1 MYSLNLL
8 SCLILLVLG
17 SIYVLTKPLSI
28 GNTVP
33 TDGNTD
39 PTDANTLAFP
49 DKIFLD
55 DIALAL
61 VQNFDEE
68 SSSDDEGLIFDE
80 GVVPADNTAGAAGAA
95 AGKTGSNGSIIGS
108 NSGKTN
114 GNDNVSGTPKP
125 VSGNNNNGNVSGT
138 PKPGVVTAPDGTTTD
153 LSNSTI
159 KDGKVV
165 DSKGNTVGTVGND
178 GKITDSKG
186 NTVGTVSDGK
196 IVDNNG
202 NTVANVGNDG
212 KVAPVA
218 PVSGNNNNGN
228 VSGTPKPGVVTA
240 PDGTTTDFSNS
251 TIKDNKV
258 VDSNGNTIAN
268 VDKNGN
274 IVDNKGNTVA
284 NLDPNGNI
292 TDNNGNT
299 VANVDNNGNVN
310 AAPVGNTV
318 NNQAPEIIDQN
329 ARDSKNSKG
338 GSVLYYTLP
347 ILGLVGGA
355 GAFLYKNKYL
365 DDVIGKTPSNE
376 TVTEMSNVG
385 RPGDAPTAAAVGPNG
400 GSTTT
405 NSKTVYG
412 SQLPYDV
419 VNANQAGPS
428 TTTTTTTTTTTRYG
442 NGPKAATAAPVNTA
456 SNIGREQDIS
466 GGALPTIESG
476 PSMDTLIKDQ
486 YTSPINENKSGDIG
500 ILPAVLAAGA
510 TAGAVAASKD
520 PKKTTKKTTTK
531 NTYYTNNA
539 PTTETIYETRYGP
552 AGPIKDVKNVQSSTS
567 PKKNITSTTK
577 YIYPAADRPFTTS
590 TTKTYTTNNA
600 PSTETTTYE
609 NRYGPS
615 TSGKTTK
622 TTTTTT
628 TKNSFDPKYMAA
640 AAPLAAGAALAAS
653 KKKSEKEKPKTVKEM
668 VNSYNTISNKE
679 KVLPVVPGKKTNDE
693 EIVEEYI
700 VEHGKKSPKKTVKRT
715 VYKTIYRNG
724 VPVQVPVEEGD
735 SSSPKDLST
744 GSESPEEIVE
754 EYIIEEDSK
763 KPKKTTK
770 KTITTYKTIYRNGV
784 PVQVPVTKEVDGP
797 VVAETK
803 EATNPYMGMVP
814 MIIETIVKHSTPLGD
829 KAEDEKKND
838 LKKLISKVTELNPDS
853 KEQVETYLLKNK
865 GPKKTVKRTV
875 YKTIY
880 RNGVPV
886 QVPVDEEVSE
896 TSETS
901 SKSMKSPKLKGLKK
915 RITTYVTK
923 DGKEVPVTE
932 EFSLNPKDVS
942 PEELPEEYKEFSS
955 EEIVVPTS
963 KSPKQK
969 TIKKYITVY
978 KTIYKNGKP
987 QEVVENIEVP
997 EGKTPEEVLASLPR
1011 DTRVKPTNNDKIE
1024 KRYVTSNVIEPP
1036 TKESVA
1042 EERVVK
1048 PTTVKSPKIHS
1059 VKKFVTTYKT
1069 TYKNGVPVEEV
1080 TESEDLPDQS
1090 TTEKTYSP
1098 NDTTTLEEENIKSPK
1113 LKTIKK
1119 VTTYKTIYKNG
1130 VPVEVVEEEPEEIVL
1145 EAYPAL
1151 VDQSNVVPPE
1161 EDSEETLIKSPK
1173 YTGKKL
1179 TPGKKGLPEEKVEE
1193 YVLVNG
1199 VKKPKKTI
1207 KKTIYKTI
1215 YKNGVPVQVPV
1226 EVDERNV
1233 PVKDGKDTEEVVE
1246 EYVIEN
1252 GVKKPKKTIKK
1263 TIYKTIYKNG
1273 VPVKVPVEETETK
1286 TKKIVKKAPTTT
1298 GDDLEEIIE
1307 EYIIEEGE
1315 DGKPKKT
1322 VKRTTYRN
1330 GVPVAEEYDE
1340 VDEIPK
1346 DAMETEE
1353 VVEEYEIEEGKN
1365 QPPKTLKKTVYKTIY
1380 QNGVPVKVPV
1390 SVEDQST
1397 TRDIGSNPYM
1407 KLAPSVI
1414 ETIVKYALPNAKDND
1429 SKADLDNLLGQVT
1442 NITKDATAP
1451 QSNDRGFV
1459 SDMVTHAV
1467 ANKIT
1472 NSITGGNNDNPYMKL
1487 APSIIET
1494 IVKYAL
1500 PNAKDNDSKADLDN
1514 LLGQVT
1520 NITKL
1525 LGSRE
1530 APENQTRD
1538 ATAPQSND
1546 RGFVS
1551 DMVTHAVAN
1560 KITNSITGGNN
1571 DNPYM
1576 KLAPSIIETIVKYAL
1591 PNAKDNDSKAD
1602 LDNLLGQVTNITK
1615 LLGSREAPEGQT
1627 REISK
1632 DGEEIVE
1639 EYLIEEGED
1648 GKPKKTVKRTT
1659 YRNGVPVHEE
1669 FDEVSEIPDDAME
1682 TEEVVEEYEIEEGK
1696 EKTLKKTVFKNG
1708 VQVSE
1713 ESTTEGK
1720 PNFRFRIPPSEGIR
1734 TIDGEE
1740 YEYEYEALPSI
1751 TEEDESQPM
1760 EDNRM
1765 METTSSTEA
1774 RNFRKRQLPK
1784 RSSSKRLSA
1793 ELKAAVIA
1801 EIAKLESEINEET
1814 KYIPQPRK
1822 QSISQG
1828 IERKTSRKQSMPQSL
1843 ERKESKQSIKAMAE
1857 GCLVRKPSNASSI
1870 RSNYSVEDWSGPVFE
1885 KKVFEV
1891 ILEHTPQLPDEVKLN
1906 LGDLVEVKQVFED
1919 GWAYGINTATK
1930 VDGTFPVICLGEERE
1945 PNKNGRYVPRLIR
1958 VFQAREEA
1966 GKKEIEDEEKFK
1978 QDLTEFAK
1986 KKKEYKLKK
1995 QHKHSSKQ

>member
-80 GVVPADNTAGAAGAA
+80 GVVPADNTGNHGNTAANAGAAGAAGAA

-125 VSGNNNNGNVSGT
+125 
-138 PKPGVVTAPDGTTTD
+138 GVVTAPDGTSTD
-153 LSNSTI
+153 LSDGTI

-520 PKKTTKKTTTK
+520 PKKTTKTTTK
-531 NTYYTNNA
+531 TTYYTNNA

-1442 NITKDATAP
+1442 NITK
-1451 QSNDRGFV
+1451 
-1459 SDMVTHAV
+1459 
-1467 ANKIT
+1467 
-1472 NSITGGNNDNPYMKL
+1472 
-1487 APSIIET
+1487 
-1494 IVKYAL
+1494 
-1500 PNAKDNDSKADLDN
+1500 
-1514 LLGQVT
+1514 
-1520 NITKL
+1520 L

-1734 TIDGEE
+1734 SLNNENNTTTTTTTTTDTNDIKTTNTNNADISNTHNSYTTPITTTTTNNTTSYIPTTNTTSTIDGEE

>member
-428 TTTTTTTTTTTRYG
+428 TTTTTTTTTRYG

-520 PKKTTKKTTTK
+520 PKKTTKTTTK
-531 NTYYTNNA
+531 TTYYTNNA

-838 LKKLISKVTELNPDS
+838 LKKLISKVTEINPDS

-1801 EIAKLESEINEET
+1801 EIAKLENEINEET